1 MSVLPKLL
9 SVLVLVAVRVAVA
22 AQNVPVGVQARV
34 CGTAA
39 ALEGVYPFMPCTGD
53 GADVFRPQM
62 AGGSDPLASDVV
74 AWWDHATGNPVW
86 AWRLEVEGA
95 PLAGCLVVGEDAANA
110 TAAVWPLAA
119 GDAFTFSRRSGSAS
133 GCLLL
138 TGCVPDGR
146 IPASPW
152 FARTAEGGPS
162 VVRVDP
168 VFDPETGAPGCSLVV
183 SNAVGTGVSVLG
195 LDLDALPDAVPA
207 TGWRVLAQLP
217 APDAAVFA
225 WTDPMPLPQTNGYV
239 RLYLVKGDGE
249 DSDGD
254 GMPDAWEVRHGLDP
268 LLARDAAEDPDGDG
282 YTNLREFQLGYDPQF
297 RDLPEGEVRRGLVAR
312 SWLYSSSL
320 SSTADLATLLPH
332 ESFVF
337 DGAFALSPTNEPWAG
352 FAPAY
357 RNLFALSFR
366 GWMRVDVPGDYQL
379 HLGAD
384 DGAALY
390 VDGEVAV
397 DNDGDHA
404 WRWRSASVAL
414 SAGWHRVRLDYFEN
428 WGDAGLRLEWTPPGG
443 TRGVVPADVFAHLA
457 DEEDQPPALVLDVPR
472 KTFAPGNA
480 VPLVAHA
487 WDAAGGVVR
496 VDFLEGGTNL
506 LARSTAEPYA
516 VLWHPV
522 PPGSPEVVAVAW
534 NDAGL
539 SAAVTARVDVVSAP
553 EDGYL
558 HGLDAAY
565 FAFPTNLAALPD
577 LAGLQPGV
585 QCVENDVVAPV
596 GTLGA
601 TLWPPDATNNFAAV
615 YEGWIVITRPGE
627 YEFSLGSD
635 DGSRLVLDGE
645 VVVDAPAPQPITART
660 VRCAL
665 SAGFHRLRVEY
676 FQSAGLMELWL
687 KWRRPGERYF
697 EPVPPTVLFRVLGP
711 SCTADTDGDGM
722 TDWWERN
729 FGLDPSDPSDAE
741 ADTDGDG
748 LSNLAEFGLGTNPR
762 ARDTDGD
769 GIPDDWELAHGLN
782 PLLASDGDADADG
795 DGASN
800 TREYAAGTDPFTAD
814 TDGDGVSDGEE
825 LLFAGSD
832 PLRAD
837 YDGTCTTNLV
847 LRADDVDYA
856 YGSWLRER
864 GQVTLAGRCGTV
876 FYTNAFAFADAGIR
890 QIRFRAVSS
899 LEEDAALVC
908 RVDGLEIGRRTFPA
922 DVCATNV
929 CAFQTPWLVPG
940 RHVLSFEFQN
950 FLNGARLSLGDVLVS
965 TPGGPD
971 ADGNGRP
978 DWMDASLA
986 RSRVDCPPS
995 VSSKVSPYCLRG
1007 EARHV
1012 PLVRVDGGGVGPLPG
1027 SAWWRNVPLDPDAA
1041 TAVEVVYE
1049 NGGRTESVLVHWEA
1063 FDVLSE
1069 PCVTVRA
1076 GDSLLL
1082 ALGTDGDGP
1091 GSGELRVEGVTN
1103 VVLAAGG
1110 HLPLRFDAPGTYAV
1124 SGTLG
1129 GRSRTLAV
1137 TVVGGTFGRVVM
1149 PVWRGKVNTVRFPG
1163 MPVSAPPPVTD
1174 GAAWLVSR
1182 TEEGEGCALVLDVPN
1197 DLAAGYL
1204 AAYVGNPDASVLD
1217 SVRLSGFGVSYT
1229 TDGVYHASEV
1239 LPDGTIVVVNRV
1251 SAFDLP
1257 PGVSFA
1263 MRSQSGVCFEDGAAS
1278 LSVDAD
1284 TFDGIGD
1291 FWYRFF
1297 VPAGLANPCQFL
1309 HAYVDGKEIA
1319 Q

>member
-9 SVLVLVAVRVAVA
+9 SVLVLVAARGAVA
-22 AQNVPVGVQARV
+22 ALNVPVGVQSCV
-34 CGTAA
+34 CGSDA
-39 ALEGVYPFMPCTGD
+39 ALEGVYPFTPCTGD

-62 AGGSDPLASDVV
+62 TGGPGPLASDVV
-74 AWWDHATGNPVW
+74 AWWDRATGSPVW
-86 AWRLEVEGA
+86 AWRLEAEGA
-95 PLAGCLVVGEDAANA
+95 PLAGRLVVGEDAASA
-110 TAAVWPLAA
+110 TDAAWPLAS
-119 GDAFTFSRRSGSAS
+119 GDTFTFSRRSGSAS
-133 GCLLL
+133 GLLFL
-138 TGCVPDGR
+138 TGRVPDGR

-152 FARTAEGGPS
+152 FARTAEGGSS
-162 VVRVDP
+162 VARADL
-168 VFDPETGAPGCSLVV
+168 VFDSGTGAPGCSLVV
-183 SNAVGTGVSVLG
+183 SNAAGAGVSVLG
-195 LDLDALPDAVPA
+195 LDLDALPAAMPA
-207 TGWRVLAQLP
+207 AGWRVLAHLP
-217 APDAAVFA
+217 ASDAAVSA
-225 WTDPMPLPQTNGYV
+225 WTDPAPLPQTNGHV
-239 RLYLVKGDGE
+239 RLYMVKGDGE

-254 GMPDAWEVRHGLDP
+254 GMPDGWEVRHGLDP
-268 LLARDAAEDPDGDG
+268 LSARDAEEDPDGDG
-282 YTNLREFQLGYDPQF
+282 CTNLREFQLGHDPQF
-297 RDLPEGEVRRGLVAR
+297 RDLPGGEVRRGLVAR
-312 SWLYSSSL
+312 SWLYSSSI
-320 SSTADLATLLPH
+320 SSTADLATMLPH

-337 DGAFALSPTNEPWAG
+337 DGAFAFSPTNEPWAG
-352 FAPAY
+352 FGTAY

-366 GWMRVDVPGDYQL
+366 GWMRVDVPGDCQL

-384 DGAALY
+384 DGAVLY

-404 WRWRSASVAL
+404 WRWQSASVAL

-457 DEEDQPPALVLDVPR
+457 DEEDQPPALALDVPR

-480 VPLVAHA
+480 VPLAAHA
-487 WDAAGGVVR
+487 WDAAGGIVR

-506 LARSTAEPYA
+506 LARCTAEPYA

-522 PPGSPEVVAVAW
+522 PPDSPEVVAVAW
-534 NDAGL
+534 NAAGL

-565 FAFPTNLAALPD
+565 FAFPTNLVVLPD
-577 LAGLQPGV
+577 LAGLQPDV
-585 QCVENDVVAPV
+585 LCVENDVVAPV
-596 GTLGA
+596 GALGA
-601 TLWPPDATNNFAAV
+601 TLWPSDATNNFAAV
-615 YEGWIVITRPGE
+615 YEGWIVIRRPGE

-645 VVVDAPAPQPITART
+645 VVVDAPEPQPITART

-665 SAGFHRLRVEY
+665 
-676 FQSAGLMELWL
+676 
-687 KWRRPGERYF
+687 
-697 EPVPPTVLFRVLGP
+697 
-711 SCTADTDGDGM
+711 ADTDGDC
-722 TDWWERN
+722 
-729 FGLDPSDPSDAE
+729 
-741 ADTDGDG
+741 
-748 LSNLAEFGLGTNPR
+748 
-762 ARDTDGD
+762 
-769 GIPDDWELAHGLN
+769 
-782 PLLASDGDADADG
+782 
-795 DGASN
+795 
-800 TREYAAGTDPFTAD
+800 
-814 TDGDGVSDGEE
+814 VSDGEE

-864 GQVTLAGRCGTV
+864 GQVVLAGRCGTV

-929 CAFQTPWLVPG
+929 CAFQTPWLAPG

-995 VSSKVSPYCLRG
+995 ISSKVSPYCLRG

-1027 SAWWRNVPLDPDAA
+1027 SAWWRNVPLDPDTA

-1049 NGGRTESVLVHWEA
+1049 NGGRTESVSVHWEA
-1063 FDVLSE
+1063 FDVLRE
-1069 PCVTVRA
+1069 PGVTVRA

-1110 HLPLRFDAPGTYAV
+1110 RLPLRFDAPGAYAV
-1124 SGTLG
+1124 TGTLG

-1137 TVVGGTFGRVVM
+1137 TVVGGTFGRAVM
-1149 PVWRGKVNTVRFPG
+1149 PVWRGKVNTARFPG

-1182 TEEGEGCALVLDVPN
+1182 TEEGGGCALVLDVPGEM
-1197 DLAAGYL
+1197 AAGCL
-1204 AAYVGNPDASVLD
+1204 AAYVENPDASVLD
-1217 SVRLSGFGVSYT
+1217 SVRLGGFGVSYT

-1239 LPDGTIVVVNRV
+1239 LPDGTSVVVNRV

-1257 PGVSFA
+1257 PGVSFS

-1278 LSVDAD
+1278 LSVDAGA
-1284 TFDGIGD
+1284 FDGIGD

>member
-9 SVLVLVAVRVAVA
+9 SVLVLVAARGAVA
-22 AQNVPVGVQARV
+22 ALNVPVGVQSCV
-34 CGTAA
+34 CGSDA
-39 ALEGVYPFMPCTGD
+39 ALEGVYPFTPCTGD

-62 AGGSDPLASDVV
+62 TGGPGPLASDVV
-74 AWWDHATGNPVW
+74 AWWDRATGSPVW
-86 AWRLEVEGA
+86 AWRLEAEGA
-95 PLAGCLVVGEDAANA
+95 PLAGRLVVGEDAASA
-110 TAAVWPLAA
+110 TDAAWPLAS

-133 GCLLL
+133 GLLFL
-138 TGCVPDGR
+138 TGRVPDGR

-152 FARTAEGGPS
+152 FARTAEGGSS
-162 VVRVDP
+162 VARADL
-168 VFDPETGAPGCSLVV
+168 VFDSGTGAPGCSLVV
-183 SNAVGTGVSVLG
+183 SNAAGAGVSVLG
-195 LDLDALPDAVPA
+195 LDLDALPAAMPA
-207 TGWRVLAQLP
+207 AGWRVLAHLP
-217 APDAAVFA
+217 ASDAAVSA
-225 WTDPMPLPQTNGYV
+225 WTDPAPLPQTNGHV
-239 RLYLVKGDGE
+239 RLYMVKGDGE

-254 GMPDAWEVRHGLDP
+254 GMPDGWEVRHGLDP
-268 LLARDAAEDPDGDG
+268 LSARDAAEDPDGDG
-282 YTNLREFQLGYDPQF
+282 STNLREFQLGHDPQF
-297 RDLPEGEVRRGLVAR
+297 RDLPGGEVRRGLVAR
-312 SWLYSSSL
+312 SWLYSSSI
-320 SSTADLATLLPH
+320 SSTADLATMLPH

-337 DGAFALSPTNEPWAG
+337 DGAFAFSPTNEPWAG
-352 FAPAY
+352 FGTAY

-366 GWMRVDVPGDYQL
+366 GWMRVDVPGDCQL

-384 DGAALY
+384 DGAVLY

-404 WRWRSASVAL
+404 WRWQSASVAL

-457 DEEDQPPALVLDVPR
+457 DEEDQPPALALDVPR

-480 VPLVAHA
+480 VPLAAHA
-487 WDAAGGVVR
+487 WDAAGGIVR

-506 LARSTAEPYA
+506 LARCTAEPYA

-522 PPGSPEVVAVAW
+522 PPDSPEVVAVAW
-534 NDAGL
+534 NAAGL

-565 FAFPTNLAALPD
+565 FAFPTNLVVLPD
-577 LAGLQPGV
+577 LAGLQPDV
-585 QCVENDVVAPV
+585 LCVENDVVAPV
-596 GTLGA
+596 GALGA
-601 TLWPPDATNNFAAV
+601 TLWPSDATNNFAAV
-615 YEGWIVITRPGE
+615 YEGWIVIRRPGE

-645 VVVDAPAPQPITART
+645 VVVDAPEPQPITART

-665 SAGFHRLRVEY
+665 
-676 FQSAGLMELWL
+676 
-687 KWRRPGERYF
+687 
-697 EPVPPTVLFRVLGP
+697 
-711 SCTADTDGDGM
+711 ADTDGDC
-722 TDWWERN
+722 
-729 FGLDPSDPSDAE
+729 
-741 ADTDGDG
+741 
-748 LSNLAEFGLGTNPR
+748 
-762 ARDTDGD
+762 
-769 GIPDDWELAHGLN
+769 
-782 PLLASDGDADADG
+782 
-795 DGASN
+795 
-800 TREYAAGTDPFTAD
+800 
-814 TDGDGVSDGEE
+814 VSDGEE

-864 GQVTLAGRCGTV
+864 GQVVLAGRCGTV

-929 CAFQTPWLVPG
+929 CAFQTPWLAPG

-995 VSSKVSPYCLRG
+995 ISSKVSPYCLRG

-1027 SAWWRNVPLDPDAA
+1027 SAWWRNVPLDPDTA

-1049 NGGRTESVLVHWEA
+1049 NGGRTESVSVHWEA
-1063 FDVLSE
+1063 FDVLRE
-1069 PCVTVRA
+1069 PGVTVRA

-1110 HLPLRFDAPGTYAV
+1110 RLPLRFDAPGAYAV
-1124 SGTLG
+1124 TGTLG

-1137 TVVGGTFGRVVM
+1137 TVVGGTFGRAVM

-1182 TEEGEGCALVLDVPN
+1182 TEEGGGCALVLDVPGEM
-1197 DLAAGYL
+1197 AAGCL
-1204 AAYVGNPDASVLD
+1204 AAYVENPDASVLD
-1217 SVRLSGFGVSYT
+1217 SVRLGGFGVSYT

-1239 LPDGTIVVVNRV
+1239 LPDGTSVVVNRV

-1257 PGVSFA
+1257 PGVSFS

-1278 LSVDAD
+1278 LSVDAGA
-1284 TFDGIGD
+1284 FDGIGD